1 MRCINTGVNCWRPR
15 VLRRPTRTFVLAKY
29 RLQWDGDVLVITL
42 VERPSISE
50 INIDGNKAI
59 KTEDL
64 LDITLSDKA
73 GRTTTLSVSA
83 DVAHG
88 ILNAVRDFAKAEP
101 SKPSLVKR
109 PTQFAVGT
117 GRHESAV
124 LMRFDDDVPYG
135 LDADTAIEFA
145 HAILDAAQAVE
156 ARPARRLQ

>member
-1 MRCINTGVNCWRPR
+1 MSKFEVTTIAHTGKR
-15 VLRRPTRTFVLAKY
+15 KD
-29 RLQWDGDVLVITL
+29 Q
-42 VERPSISE
+42 
-50 INIDGNKAI
+50 
-59 KTEDL
+59 
-64 LDITLSDKA
+64 LDITLSDAA

-88 ILNAVRDFAKAEP
+88 LLNAVRDFALAEK

-109 PTQFAVGT
+109 PRQFAVGT

-145 HAILDAAQAVE
+145 HAILDAAQTVD